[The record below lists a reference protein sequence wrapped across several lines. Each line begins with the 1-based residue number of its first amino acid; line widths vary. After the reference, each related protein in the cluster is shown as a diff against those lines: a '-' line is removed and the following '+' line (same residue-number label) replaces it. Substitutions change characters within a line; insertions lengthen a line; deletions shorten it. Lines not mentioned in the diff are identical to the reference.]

1 MSYDNKRLSTYFFNS
16 VGFKFLNL
24 PNTSK
29 CSLTVNTSNRISC
42 YGHTPMFYLIA
53 SMFLVKSLF
62 KIKAVPSV
70 GVSIPYNILKSV
82 VFPAPL
88 WPKRANI

>member
-1 MSYDNKRLSTYFFNS
+1 MSNDDKSSSTYFFNS

-29 CSLTVNTSNRISC
+29 CSLTVSTSKRISC
-42 YGHTPMFYLIA
+42 CGHTPISYLTA
-53 SMFLVKSLF
+53 SIFLVISLF

-70 GVSIPYNILKSV
+70 GVSIPYNIFKVV

-88 WPKRANI
+88 

>member
-1 MSYDNKRLSTYFFNS
+1 MSYDNKRSSTYFFNS
-16 VGFKFLNL
+16 TASKFLNL

-29 CSLTVNTSNRISC
+29 CSLTVNTSKRISC
-42 YGHTPMFYLIA
+42 CGHTPISYLIA
-53 SMFLVKSLF
+53 SMFLVISLF

-70 GVSIPYNILKSV
+70 GVSIPYNIFKVV

-88 WPKRANI
+88 